1 MGLLDELKK
10 LTRPYSGDEYD
21 DFGDEYGEAPEETRV
36 SPAENSRRA
45 SAAERRNPFSEPEAS
60 PISYKREKVVTLGGG
75 TAQPQVVL
83 VKPERFETAAEIADH
98 LRGRRSVIMNLE
110 DTAKDTARRL
120 IDFLSGVAYALDGK
134 IKKVASN
141 TYIITPHNVDLMGDL
156 IDGIENSGL
165 YL

>member
-1 MGLLDELKK
+1 MGLFDELKK

-21 DFGDEYGEAPEETRV
+21 DFGDEYIDAPEETRV
-36 SPAENSRRA
+36 SPTESPRRA
-45 SAAERRNPFSEPEAS
+45 QAAERRNPFSEPEVS
-60 PISYKREKVVTLGGG
+60 SLPYKKEKVVNLGGA
-75 TAQPQVVL
+75 AQPQVVL